1 MRKKYLLILSLIFSL
16 MVFVSCTVQSGVI
29 TIGSLDSGKD
39 YIKGNYEKFNG
50 EYYKMIKLKKG
61 DKIELSTNFNT
72 KNGEIKLLLLD
83 KDENE
88 VLDLKNTTSFE
99 VLDDGYYYFKAIAEN
114 HSGDFEMK
122 WNIKE

>member
-50 EYYKMIKLKKG
+50 EYYKKVKLKEG
-61 DKIELSTNFNT
+61 NKIEFSITSNT
-72 KNGEIKLLLLD
+72 KSGEIQFLLLD
-83 KDENE
+83 KDKNE
-88 VLDLKNTTSFE
+88 VEDLKDSATVE
-99 VLDDGYYYFKAIAEN
+99 ILEDGNYYFKAIAEN